1 MKYENRKEKTLEVL
15 NILAKTDLD
24 YKLKDPNTSQINIY
38 LNDNQLVVYYVME
51 KTMYYKKNSKEKVLR
66 NTFYDLKLENVEI
79 MEVISLANLY
89 KKL

>member
-38 LNDNQLVVYYVME
+38 LNDNQLVVYYVMK

-79 MEVISLANLY
+79 MEVIGFAIDNM
-89 KKL
+89 

>member
-15 NILAKTDLD
+15 NILSKTNLD

-38 LNDNQLVVYYVME
+38 LNDNQLVVYYVMK

-79 MEVISLANLY
+79 MEVIGFAIDNM
-89 KKL
+89 